1 MVGGYRQVSSF
12 FKLEGG
18 VLVGKE
24 KRNDHLVW
32 VHPKMAKTAS
42 STKLMQWWVLGHTS
56 PFNLVQGKI
65 LAILCQLKSLQDA
78 YIEFENQTIYKGL
91 FKEFR
96 LPLFCNGQLWQ
107 QKRSLLGLVSFQV
120 FFARLRAQLV
130 WFYC

>member
-1 MVGGYRQVSSF
+1 
-12 FKLEGG
+12 LEGG

-65 LAILCQLKSLQDA
+65 LAILCQLKSL
-78 YIEFENQTIYKGL
+78 
-91 FKEFR
+91 
-96 LPLFCNGQLWQ
+96 
-107 QKRSLLGLVSFQV
+107 
-120 FFARLRAQLV
+120 
-130 WFYC
+130 

>member
-1 MVGGYRQVSSF
+1 VSSF

-65 LAILCQLKSLQDA
+65 LAILYVSLRAYRMDISNSRIKQFTKVSSKSSGCHYFA
-78 YIEFENQTIYKGL
+78 MGSCGNRRGL
-91 FKEFR
+91 F
-96 LPLFCNGQLWQ
+96 
-107 QKRSLLGLVSFQV
+107 
-120 FFARLRAQLV
+120 
-130 WFYC
+130 